1 MCFCTAMRIQRQLII
16 LRIFEAIMSE
26 KKSFVLYSDILQPIE
41 CMSNEQAG
49 ELFKAILRKVNN
61 EDIGE
66 LSPMAAMA
74 YAFIA
79 PKMDDNAEKWE
90 EIKKSRSEAG
100 RRGGLA
106 TQAKAKTIKENGDCD
121 EQNQANSKQ
130 NQAKP
135 SKRQAKLSKDQ
146 ANQAVNVNVNVN
158 ELSNNK
164 LLDNKDI
171 SPTKDKKAVKHKYG
185 SFQNVLLT
193 DSEVEQLDSR
203 FNNRQEKIEDL
214 SYYLATHNVSY
225 KSHYATI
232 LSWDRSDK
240 KKNTVTQRPYIP
252 PGNGGNNKQA
262 NNNNNAWAEFLREVN
277 SGG

>member
-1 MCFCTAMRIQRQLII
+1 
-16 LRIFEAIMSE
+16 MSE
-26 KKSFVLYSDILQPIE
+26 KKSFIMYSDILQPIE
-41 CMSNEQAG
+41 CMSDEQAG

-66 LSPMAAMA
+66 LSPMASMA

-106 TQAKAKTIKENGDCD
+106 TQAKAKTIKENDDCN
-121 EQNQANSKQ
+121 EQEQASTEQSQANGKQ
-130 NQAKP
+130 NQAKV
-135 SKRQAKLSKDQ
+135 SKRQ
-146 ANQAVNVNVNVN
+146 ANQAVNVNVNG
-158 ELSNNK
+158 LSNNK

-171 SPTKDKKAVKHKYG
+171 SPTKDKKVVKHKYG

-193 DSEVEQLDSR
+193 DSEIEQLNSR

-225 KSHYATI
+225 KSHYAAI

-240 KKNTVTQRPYIP
+240 KKNTVTQQPYIP

>member
-1 MCFCTAMRIQRQLII
+1 
-16 LRIFEAIMSE
+16 MSE

-41 CMSNEQAG
+41 CMSDEQAG

-121 EQNQANSKQ
+121 EQEQAGTEQ

-146 ANQAVNVNVNVN
+146 ANDKQTASKDQANQAVNVNVNVN
-158 ELSNNK
+158 GLSNNK

-193 DSEVEQLDSR
+193 DAEVEQLNSR
-203 FNNRQEKIEDL
+203 FDNRQEKIEDL

-240 KKNTVTQRPYIP
+240 KKNTVTQQPYIP
-252 PGNGGNNKQA
+252 PGNTGGNKQA
-262 NNNNNAWAEFLREVN
+262 NNNNNAWTEFLQEVN

>member
-1 MCFCTAMRIQRQLII
+1 
-16 LRIFEAIMSE
+16 MSE

-66 LSPMAAMA
+66 LSPMASMA

-90 EIKKSRSEAG
+90 EEKKKRSEAG
-100 RRGGLA
+100 KKGMETRW
-106 TQAKAKTIKENGDCD
+106 KAKKNNNTAITPD
-121 EQNQANSKQ
+121 NSVITLDNTAITPDNKGIT
-130 NQAKP
+130 KIT
-135 SKRQAKLSKDQ
+135 D
-146 ANQAVNVNVNVN
+146 NVNVNVN
-158 ELSNNK
+158 GLSNNK

-185 SFQNVLLT
+185 SFQNVLLA
-193 DSEVEQLDSR
+193 DAELEQLDSR
-203 FNNRQEKIEDL
+203 FDNRQEKIEDL

-240 KKNTVTQRPYIP
+240 KKNTVTQQPYIP